1 MVSQNHHT
9 ANELLH
15 KMAGWNNL
23 EYTVDVGC
31 YNCHADITVSV
42 SKGQLL
48 DTVPCPKCG
57 CKTLIPRK

>member
-1 MVSQNHHT
+1 MYYPNHYTHSGNPT
-9 ANELLH
+9 
-15 KMAGWNNL
+15 
-23 EYTVDVGC
+23 YTVEVGC
-31 YNCHADITVSV
+31 YNCHADMTVIV